1 MSATAEARE
10 ILAPTGKLRVGLYLG
25 GPSSALKDA
34 DGTLRGVGHDLGREL
49 ARQLRVEFEPVLFEL
64 NSNVI
69 AAVKAAQVDAVF
81 SNATPERM
89 KDIDFS
95 QPYLK
100 IGLGY
105 LARPGSPVTK
115 IEAVDKPGIFVA
127 LLAGGTSDAVLSR
140 SLKQAQIVRARSVAE
155 GIDLLKN
162 AQADLFASQ
171 KATLFEAADQVPGS
185 RVLEG
190 NWGVE
195 NHAIGIPKGRE
206 RALPFLREF
215 VDDAVKRGV
224 VSDAVKRAGL
234 RGTL

>member
-1 MSATAEARE
+1 MSAAAEARE
-10 ILAPTGKLRVGLYLG
+10 ILAPSGRLRVALYLG
-25 GPSSALKDA
+25 GPSSTLKDA
-34 DGTLRGVGHDLGREL
+34 DGTLRGVGYDLGREL
-49 ARQLRVEFEPVLFEL
+49 ARQLGVPFEPVFFQRPSEVFE
-64 NSNVI
+64 
-69 AAVKAAQVDAVF
+69 AAKAGGVDAIFTNASAERVKAL
-81 SNATPERM
+81 
-89 KDIDFS
+89 DFT
-95 QPYLK
+95 QPYLR

-115 IEAVDKPGIFVA
+115 IEGVDKPGVFVV
-127 LLAGGTSDAVLSR
+127 LLAGGTSDTVLSQ

-155 GIDLLKN
+155 GVQLLN
-162 AQADLFASQ
+162 SAQADLLATQ

-185 RVLEG
+185 RVLDG
-190 NWGVE
+190 NWGAE

-215 VDDAVKRGV
+215 VDDAIKRGV